1 MYAVE
6 VRDAIKM
13 GVELDCPLRDTDRMD
28 EWADNI
34 SFNPDAR
41 VAHDLAMVGHNES
54 LARGVR
60 EFSCDAAGTAG
71 GFRPVVETPDSPF

>member
-6 VRDAIKM
+6 VQGAIKM
-13 GVELDCPLRDTDRMD
+13 SVELDCPLSDTDRMD
-28 EWADNI
+28 EWGDNI
-34 SFNPDAR
+34 SSNPDAR

-60 EFSCDAAGTAG
+60 EFRYDAAGTADG
-71 GFRPVVETPDSPF
+71 LRPVVETPDSPF